1 MALLPPRLAYFSL
14 SPLLR
19 GEGRGRV
26 YQRVVTL
33 PFTTRHARPR
43 AGHRR
48 FCGHDGAREP
58 AGFAARDCSVT
69 TRGATPSSAFAK
81 ATARAHQRTGEIAS
95 IRPDPD
101 GRGPIAPALLIDFG
115 LYESCQVSQRLLPAE
130 ITGLRR
136 NDVRDAFLHDA
147 ELRADRHFLQ
157 RHRHHNLAGEA
168 RIVEFVRVAQ
178 AFVRNELDIFA
189 AK

>member
-1 MALLPPRLAYFSL
+1 MPGLAPGIDVFADKTGRGSPRGLRRAIAASRLA
-14 SPLLR
+14 
-19 GEGRGRV
+19 E
-26 YQRVVTL
+26 
-33 PFTTRHARPR
+33 RP
-43 AGHRR
+43 
-48 FCGHDGAREP
+48 
-58 AGFAARDCSVT
+58 
-69 TRGATPSSAFAK
+69 PSSAFAK
-81 ATARAHQRTGEIAS
+81 AAARAHQRTGEIAS

-147 ELRADRHFLQ
+147 ELGADRHFLQ
-157 RHRHHNLAGEA
+157 RHRDHNFAGEV

-189 AK
+189 AKRVAVARREVPE